1 MRNIIKKKK
10 MFYFSNMNKII
21 KHYPMTDRLI
31 VRRGYT
37 LPSYLTVESLT
48 VLQDNLIR
56 VRWRVSERD
65 QSAAEEKHVADNDS
79 LGTVASMVAFSK
91 HSQLF

>member
-1 MRNIIKKKK
+1 MLHNYTNRTRPE
-10 MFYFSNMNKII
+10 YFLLTKLIG
-21 KHYPMTDRLI
+21 I
-31 VRRGYT
+31 VRNTQLIITIKYT

-56 VRWRVSERD
+56 VRWSVSERD

-79 LGTVASMVAFSK
+79 LGTVASKVAFSK
-91 HSQLF
+91 H